1 MKLRLLLKPWRRC
14 KLCRARPVSANRERP
29 AELTICDW
37 RVPIE
42 HGLQTQ
48 QSPPGIEVLIS
59 LMADGRKLTAEV
71 RMAFRFPLQSL
82 LKLRLAFEE
91 RERQR
96 LAAVISRLNQ
106 LRSQYQ
112 AWQQQKHTAET
123 KLTEQLKKGMIAVEF
138 YFANASLEA
147 EARRLKLVLAEI
159 TKVDQL
165 RQAQQAAYL
174 EAQKKRKILERLR
187 DRQAEAY
194 RLVEDRREQ
203 QRQDELFTIR
213 HSRKQD

>member
-1 MKLRLLLKPWRRC
+1 
-14 KLCRARPVSANRERP
+14 
-29 AELTICDW
+29 
-37 RVPIE
+37 
-42 HGLQTQ
+42 
-48 QSPPGIEVLIS
+48 
-59 LMADGRKLTAEV
+59 
-71 RMAFRFPLQSL
+71 MAFRFPLQSL